1 MLYPSPARLQLPR
14 EPPHEKP
21 FVCEG
26 AKSDRLGSTMAPT
39 THMSEEIYLQS
50 SFKPDADFANGAIK
64 ERPPAESGESWMLLA
79 AGHIHFRINS

>member
-1 MLYPSPARLQLPR
+1 
-14 EPPHEKP
+14 
-21 FVCEG
+21 
-26 AKSDRLGSTMAPT
+26 MAPT